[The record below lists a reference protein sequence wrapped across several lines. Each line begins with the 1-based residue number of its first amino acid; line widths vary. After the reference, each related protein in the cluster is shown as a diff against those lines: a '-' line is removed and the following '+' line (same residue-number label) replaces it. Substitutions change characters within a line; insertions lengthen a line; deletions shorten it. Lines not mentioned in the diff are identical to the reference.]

1 MRIAYLNPSG
11 SMGGAETS
19 LVSLLSGIRE
29 AEPDW
34 RLTLVLG
41 EEGPL
46 RRNAEAL
53 GVEVV
58 IVAFP
63 KPLARLGDAGRR
75 QPLWFHAF
83 AVFRASLAIARYAG
97 RMAALLRDLRPDL
110 IHTNGFK
117 MHVIGAWARPPRTP
131 VLWHVHDYV
140 RSRPVMGKALRW
152 RRGRCAAAVV
162 NSGSVAE
169 DVRAALGS
177 RVPVVTLYNAIDLQR
192 FSPAGAILDLDRLSG
207 MEPGGTGIIRI
218 GLVATF
224 ARWKGHKVFLEAL
237 SLLPPSLPVR
247 GYIIGGPIYQT
258 AGSQFSL
265 EELRD
270 EAARLKISHK
280 VGLTGFVDD
289 AAAAMR
295 ALDIVVHASTQP
307 EPFGMVIIEGMAC
320 EKAVIASEGG
330 GASELFVEGQNA
342 VGHQPGDAAALALQ
356 MERLASDEALR
367 RRLGK
372 AGRETT
378 EQLFSRGRLANELL
392 AVYQDVFRRSGRYP
406 EYRAPIEP
414 APPAS
419 PLTRTR

>member
-19 LVSLLSGIRE
+19 LVSLLGGIRE

-41 EEGPL
+41 EDGPL
-46 RRNAEAL
+46 RRKAEAL
-53 GVEVV
+53 GVDVV
-58 IVAFP
+58 LVRFP
-63 KPLARLGDAGRR
+63 KLLARLGDAGRSR
-75 QPLWFHAF
+75 PAWLQALALFT
-83 AVFRASLAIARYAG
+83 ASVPIARYAG
-97 RMAALLRDLRPDL
+97 RMAVVLRGLRPDL

-117 MHVIGAWARPPRTP
+117 MHVIGALARPPHTP

-152 RRGRCAAAVV
+152 NRGRCAAAVV
-162 NSGSVAE
+162 NSRSVAE
-169 DVRAALGS
+169 DVRAAFGS
-177 RVPVVTLYNAIDLQR
+177 QVPVVTVYNAIDLQR

-207 MEPGGTGIIRI
+207 MEPGGPSVLRV

-247 GYIIGGPIYQT
+247 GYIIGAPIYQT
-258 AGSQFSL
+258 TGSQFSL
-265 EELRD
+265 KELRD

-280 VGLTGFVDD
+280 VALTGFVDD

-320 EKAVIASEGG
+320 ERAVIASEGG

-342 VGHQPGDAAALALQ
+342 LGHPPGDAAALALQ
-356 MERLASDEALR
+356 IERLANDETLR

-372 AGRETT
+372 AGRTTT
-378 EQLFSRGRLANELL
+378 EQLFSRGRLASELL
-392 AVYQDVFRRSGRYP
+392 AAYRDVFRRSGKNP
-406 EYRAPIEP
+406 ENRAPMEL
-414 APPAS
+414 APPIK
-419 PLTRTR
+419 